1 MSDVCLVNL
10 PYGALER
17 PTLALSML
25 KASLTNAGIDCALLY
40 PNFDFAEQIGSVPY
54 ADLVWVRGEMIG
66 EWTFSGAAFPDFKP
80 DHDDYLRKITDT
92 YAPNDE
98 AEAQKI
104 RDFLWRIRKKAEV
117 FIETTA
123 RKILAGSPRIV
134 GCSSTFNQHCAVL
147 ALTRRLKELD
157 PSVIT
162 ILGGGNCE
170 GEMGLTTAREFEW
183 VDFVVSG
190 EADDLFAPFCRTLLE
205 RGPDLALEDIPYGVF
220 GRQHR
225 AQPDLV
231 PKTEEV
237 PRAMVKNLDDC
248 AIPDFDD
255 YFRSLAAYRG
265 RQYITPGLLIETSRG
280 CWWGMIK
287 HCTFCGL
294 NGGGMSYRS
303 KLPDRAVSEFLQ
315 LSRKYD
321 MTRFLVVDNIL
332 DLKYFHD
339 VLPAL
344 AAAPEEFT
352 LFYEIKSNIS
362 YEQLKTLKDA
372 GVTWLQPGIESLHDD
387 ALKLMKKGV
396 QGWINLQLLKWGREL
411 GLSVA
416 WNILCGFPGE
426 ADEWYGEMA
435 EMIPLIQHFEPS
447 TELRPIRFD
456 RFSPY
461 QARPEEFGLKLK
473 PAWPYRYIYPR
484 SEEVLAELVYGFE
497 DVSRPPQ
504 YSNPLRLRRQDEAPS
519 LGGPGRD
526 LLQKRIRE
534 WHDAFLS
541 DIPPILSMTEEKE
554 QTLIIDTRSVAVEP
568 RTILR
573 GLEHRVHRACYACL
587 TLEGILAAVNSDGGP
602 EISAAQAL
610 GVLENLIERKLFLR
624 LGNRYLGLAIKG
636 ELPPLPRNH
645 REGYPGGWITR
656 PTKRTNGNKG
666 NPVHNQPPVKK
677 IVPSLNGLV
686 QPQAVTFKEPL
697 LLDCGKSLPEITVAY
712 ETYGE
717 LSPAR
722 DNAILVLQ
730 PLTKNAHAAG
740 KHADS
745 DVKNGWWEA
754 AIGPDRMFD
763 TNKYFVISVDVLGGS
778 GGTTGPASINP
789 LTGQPYATDFPIVTI
804 ADMVR
809 AQRRLIEHLEIEQLY
824 AVSGGCFGGEQALE
838 WAIIYPEAVRNAV
851 VINTTAWTSA
861 HTVAIFNI
869 MRRLICDDPNWK
881 DGHYYDGEFP
891 LRGMANALTAAVPL
905 WMSREVMEK
914 KFGRRLHEREAY
926 AYSFETEFAVENFLQ
941 GVGRRTGQSLD
952 PNGLI
957 YLMRA
962 MEYFDLPREY
972 GSLEKALSLIQANVL
987 LISYRTDWRY
997 PSAEVQLIQDVLE
1010 ARGCNSEHI
1019 RLDSADGHG
1028 AFLSDI
1034 FGCAQAVRNFFARH
1048 QVANAKSDLLTVGSG
1063 NV

>member
-1 MSDVCLVNL
+1 MTDVCLVNL

-25 KASLTNAGIDCALLY
+25 KASLTNAGIDCALFY

-80 DHDDYLRKITDT
+80 DHDSYLKKITDT
-92 YAPNDE
+92 YAANDE
-98 AEAQKI
+98 AEANKI
-104 RDFLWRIRKKAEV
+104 RDFLWRIRKKAEI
-117 FIETTA
+117 FIETAA
-123 RKILAGSPRIV
+123 RKILAGNPRIV

-170 GEMGLTTAREFEW
+170 GEMGLTTAREFPW

-190 EADDLFAPFCRTLLE
+190 EADDLFAPFCRKLLE
-205 RGPDLALEDIPYGVF
+205 HGPDLALEDVPYGVF

-231 PKTEEV
+231 PKTSEV

-255 YFRSLAAYRG
+255 YFRSLDRYRG
-265 RQYITPGLLIETSRG
+265 RQYVTPGLLIETSRG

-303 KLPDRAVSEFLQ
+303 KLPGRAVSEFLQ
-315 LSRKYD
+315 LARKYG

-332 DLKYFHD
+332 DLKYFHE

-344 AAAPEEFT
+344 AAAPEDFT

-362 YEQLKTLKDA
+362 YGQLKTLKDA
-372 GVTWLQPGIESLHDD
+372 GVTWLQPGIESLHDE

-396 QGWINLQLLKWGREL
+396 QGWINLQLLKWSREL
-411 GLSVA
+411 GLSIA

-435 EMIPLIQHFEPS
+435 DMIPLLHHLEPS

-473 PAWPYRYIYPR
+473 PAWPYRYIYPL

-541 DIPPILSMTEEKE
+541 DLPPILSMREEE
-554 QTLIIDTRSVAVEP
+554 ECTIIIDTRAIAVEP

-573 GLEHRVHRACYACL
+573 GLHHRIHRACYACV
-587 TLEGILAAVNSDGGP
+587 TLDAILNAVNSDDGV
-602 EISAAQAL
+602 EIDANQVNA
-610 GVLENLIERKLFLR
+610 VLADLIRRKLLLQ

-645 REGYPGGWITR
+645 REGYPGGWISR
-656 PTKRTNGNKG
+656 PTDRNNGKSNGSNGNA
-666 NPVHNQPPVKK
+666 VQNQPALRKPVA
-677 IVPSLNGLV
+677 SLNGLV
-686 QPQAVTFKEPL
+686 KPQAVNFKEPL
-697 LLDCGKSLPEITVAY
+697 LLDCGKSLPEITIAY
-712 ETYGE
+712 EIYGE

-722 DNAILVLQ
+722 DNAILVLH

-745 DVKNGWWEA
+745 DSKNGWWEA
-754 AIGPDRMFD
+754 AIGPGRMFD
-763 TNKYFVISVDVLGGS
+763 TKKYFVISVDVLGGS
-778 GGTTGPASINP
+778 GGTTGPAAINP
-789 LTGQPYATDFPIVTI
+789 LTGQRYATDFPVITI
-804 ADMVR
+804 ADIVR
-809 AQRRLIEHLEIEQLY
+809 AQRRLIRHLEIEQLY
-824 AVSGGCFGGEQALE
+824 AVSGGCFGGQQALE
-838 WAIIYPEAVRNAV
+838 WAIIYPEAIKNAV
-851 VINTTAWTSA
+851 VINTTPWTSA

-869 MRRLICDDPNWK
+869 MRRLICDDADWNG
-881 DGHYYDGEFP
+881 GHYYGRKFP
-891 LRGMANALTAAVPL
+891 LRGLANALTAAVPL
-905 WMSREVMEK
+905 WMSRDAMEK
-914 KFGRRLHEREAY
+914 KFGRRLQKGQDY
-926 AYSFETEFAVENFLQ
+926 SYSFATEFAVENFLQ
-941 GVGRRTGQSLD
+941 EVGNRTSQSLD
-952 PNGLI
+952 PNGLN

-972 GSLEKALSLIQANVL
+972 GSLEKALGSIQANVL
-987 LISYRTDWRY
+987 LISYASDWRY
-997 PSAEVQLIQDVLE
+997 PSAEVQLMQDVLE
-1010 ARGCNSEHI
+1010 TRGVSEHVT
-1019 RLDSADGHG
+1019 LASADGHG

-1034 FGCAQAVRNFFARH
+1034 SGCTHAVRSFFARH
-1048 QVANAKSDLLTVGSG
+1048 AMADAKGALLTVGS
-1063 NV
+1063 